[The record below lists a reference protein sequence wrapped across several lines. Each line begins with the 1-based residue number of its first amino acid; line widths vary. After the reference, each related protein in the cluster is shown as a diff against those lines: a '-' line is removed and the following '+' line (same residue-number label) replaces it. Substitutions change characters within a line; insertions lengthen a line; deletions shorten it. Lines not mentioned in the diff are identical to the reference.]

1 MTEPGVAL
9 LLERFDVEEVGAQR
23 YRGDHDAG
31 ERAVIDGSQVL
42 AQSIVAATKAVEG
55 KVVRSAH
62 ALFLS
67 PVLAVAPIDL
77 EVQVVREG
85 RTVAGARVLG
95 TQGGAPRVEVLALL
109 DVPQP
114 DVVRRAAPLPATT
127 GPEGAVAGLMPY
139 PGRDLRLVD
148 CEDPND
154 PDHVGPPV
162 LDLWVRYDDPPARD
176 DLARA
181 LLAHL
186 TGHLSL
192 STTMRPHPG
201 LGTAQSHRTL
211 STGVMSI
218 TVAFHEPVT
227 AAGWLL
233 YRHESTQVGAG
244 MSYVRGQVFTREGQL
259 VASFAQEGLLRAF
272 VPDAGAESI
281 PVEARL

>member
-1 MTEPGVAL
+1 VTEAGVAR
-9 LLERFDVEEVGAQR
+9 LLECFDVAEVGTGR
-23 YRGDHDAG
+23 YRGGHDAG

-42 AQSIVAATKAVEG
+42 AQAIVAATKATVG

-62 ALFLS
+62 AVFLS
-67 PVLAVAPIDL
+67 PVAAAAPIDL
-77 EVQVVREG
+77 EVQVAREG

-95 TQGGAPRVEVLALL
+95 TQDGKPRVEVLALL

-114 DVVRRAAPLPATT
+114 DVVRRASPLPATV
-127 GPEGAVAGLMPY
+127 GPDGAVAGHLPY

-162 LDLWVRYDDPPARD
+162 LDAWVRYADPPVRD

-192 STTMRPHPG
+192 STTMRPHAG
-201 LGTAQSHRTL
+201 LGTAQSHDAL

-227 AAGWLL
+227 ATGWLL
-233 YRHESTQVGAG
+233 YHHESTQVGAG
-244 MSYVRGQVFTREGQL
+244 MSYVRGQVFADDGHL

-272 VPDAGAESI
+272 VPEAGAESI